1 MFKKMIN
8 MTNNDLKLILRDL
21 DNSIDTEM
29 HDLFESSSIYP
40 IFSGLVKLCVFD
52 DGTYD
57 EEVMELLNA
66 LTDNLD
72 SLNFDDAKCNI
83 EDILE
88 LL

>member
-1 MFKKMIN
+1 
-8 MTNNDLKLILRDL
+8 MTNELNDLLRDL

-40 IFSGLVKLCVFD
+40 IFSRLVKLCVFD